1 MVASDAAAKDEALPA
16 GYPSAWEFDGLLRNG
31 ETAVVR
37 PIRPSDAPA
46 LVGLHGAVSPG
57 TLHQHVLLAGPT
69 LSVEEAARF
78 SEVDYDTRMAF
89 VALVSG
95 ELVGLAS
102 YDRAATPSAAAEAS
116 FIVIDTYQRPRRR
129 RPCCSRAW
137 RSTRGHGES

>member
-1 MVASDAAAKDEALPA
+1 MVASDAATKEEAMPA

-57 TLHQHVLLAGPT
+57 TLHQHVLLARST
-69 LSVEEAARF
+69 LSLEEAARF
-78 SEVDYDTRMAF
+78 SEVDYDRRMAF

-95 ELVGLAS
+95 GLVGLAS
-102 YDRAATPSAAAEAS
+102 YDRAATPP
-116 FIVIDTYQRPRRR
+116 RLPRRASWS
-129 RPCCSRAW
+129 PTPTTAMA
-137 RSTRGHGES
+137 

>member
-1 MVASDAAAKDEALPA
+1 MVAPGAAAKEEAMPA

-57 TLHQHVLLAGPT
+57 TLHQHVLLARST
-69 LSVEEAARF
+69 LSLEEAALF
-78 SEVDYDTRMAF
+78 SEVDYDSRIAF

-102 YDRAATPSAAAEAS
+102 YDRVGTPSAAAEAS
-116 FIVIDTYQRPRRR
+116 FMVTDPYHGHGVTTLLL
-129 RPCCSRAW
+129 RAW
-137 RSTRGHGES
+137 RSTRGRGGS